1 MNWIVRYRLR
11 RFLHTSVWV
20 VPLASMVV
28 AILLLQVLR
37 WVDHELAPR
46 VLGFGMEGARNA
58 LTMIAASMLSLLV
71 FAFSALLITVQ
82 LASAQLT
89 PRIIAGTAISGRP
102 VKYTIGLVT
111 LTYTLSVGVLGRS
124 ETVVLQLATALCI
137 LLSLLSIAV
146 FLYLMDYWIKA
157 LRPVSV
163 MAVVG
168 AEAVQ
173 AIEEVYPYQI
183 ASAGG
188 PGRAT
193 ARIHGDAVTRVHE
206 GHSNVL
212 LAADLAGLA
221 RLATMVGGFI
231 ELVPRV
237 GEYIATGEP
246 LFRLYGG
253 AAQLDAHTLSRS
265 LAFGPERTIQQ
276 DPMFAFRILVD
287 IAVKALS
294 PAINDPTTA
303 VLALDQLDRLLRR
316 IGQRQLD
323 TEAILDERDEHGVLF
338 RTPDWDEYVMLATSE
353 IRNFGATSLLVVQR
367 LRQLLTNL
375 IAVLP
380 ASRRPPL
387 ETQLRLLDAA
397 ATRVFPDVED
407 RIFAGVPTPADS
419 HSRPEAVSIVPP
431 R

>member
-1 MNWIVRYRLR
+1 MSWIVRHRLR
-11 RFLHTSVWV
+11 RFIRSSVWI
-20 VPLASMVV
+20 VPLASMIAAV
-28 AILLLQVLR
+28 LLLQVLR
-37 WVDHELAPR
+37 WIDHAYAPP
-46 VLGFGMEGARNA
+46 VLGFGIEGARNV

-89 PRIIAGTAISGRP
+89 PRIIAGLAISGRP
-102 VKYTIGLVT
+102 VKYTIGLVM
-111 LTYTLSVGVLGRS
+111 LTYTLAIGVLGRS

-137 LLSLLSIAV
+137 LLSLVSIAV

-168 AEAVQ
+168 AEAGR
-173 AIEEVYPYQI
+173 AIDEVYPYPLP
-183 ASAGG
+183 SAPG
-188 PGRAT
+188 P
-193 ARIHGDAVTRVHE
+193 ARKPLRPLAGAVTLVHA
-206 GHSNVL
+206 GHSGVL
-212 LAADLAGLA
+212 LAADLAGLSRRA
-221 RLATMVGGFI
+221 SAVSGII
-231 ELVPRV
+231 ELVPRI
-237 GEYIATGEP
+237 GDYIATGEP
-246 LFRLYGG
+246 LFRLYDG
-253 AAQLDAHTLSRS
+253 AVSLPAESLSHT

-287 IAVKALS
+287 IAIKALS
-294 PAINDPTTA
+294 PAINDPTTG

-316 IGQRQLD
+316 IGQRRLD
-323 TEAILDERDEHGVLF
+323 TEAILDERGEHGVLF

-367 LRQLLTNL
+367 LRGMLTDL

-380 ASRRPPL
+380 ASRRPAL

-407 RIFAGVPTPADS
+407 RLFAGVVEPAGAAAPTAQ
-419 HSRPEAVSIVPP
+419 EAPGNTG
-431 R
+431 

>member
-1 MNWIVRYRLR
+1 LNWILRYRLR
-11 RFLHTSVWV
+11 RFLSSSVWI
-20 VPLASMVV
+20 VPLGSMLV
-28 AILLLQVLR
+28 AVLLLQVLR
-37 WVDHELAPR
+37 WIDHALVPP
-46 VLGFGMEGARNA
+46 VLGFGIEGARNV

-89 PRIIAGTAISGRP
+89 PRVIAGLAISGRP
-102 VKYTIGLVT
+102 VKYTIGLVM
-111 LTYTLSVGVLGRS
+111 LTYTLAIGVLGRS

-137 LLSLLSIAV
+137 LLSLVSIAV

-168 AEAVQ
+168 AEAGQ
-173 AIEEVYPYQI
+173 AIDEVYPYPLL
-183 ASAGG
+183 SA
-188 PGRAT
+188 PGADRKPVRPLA
-193 ARIHGDAVTRVHE
+193 GAVTLLHE
-206 GHSNVL
+206 GHSGVL
-212 LAADLAGLA
+212 LAADLIGLSRRA
-221 RLATMVGGFI
+221 MAVSGII
-231 ELVPRV
+231 ELVPRI
-237 GEYIATGEP
+237 GDYIATGEP
-246 LFRLYGG
+246 LFRLYDG
-253 AAQLDAHTLSRS
+253 AVRLAADTLNRD

-287 IAVKALS
+287 IAIKALS

-316 IGQRQLD
+316 IGQRRLD
-323 TEAILDERDEHGVLF
+323 TEAILDERGEHGVLF

-367 LRQLLTNL
+367 LHDMLINL

-380 ASRRPPL
+380 ASRRPAL

-407 RIFAGVPTPADS
+407 RMFAGIVAPAGAAS
-419 HSRPEAVSIVPP
+419 ATAEEAPGKTG
-431 R
+431 

>member
-1 MNWIVRYRLR
+1 MSWIFRHRLR
-11 RFLHTSVWV
+11 RFFRSSVWI
-20 VPLASMVV
+20 VPLASMIAAV
-28 AILLLQVLR
+28 LLLQVLR
-37 WVDHELAPR
+37 WIDHAYAPP
-46 VLGFGMEGARNA
+46 VLGFGIEGARNV

-89 PRIIAGTAISGRP
+89 PRIIAGLAISGRP
-102 VKYTIGLVT
+102 VKYTIGLVM
-111 LTYTLSVGVLGRS
+111 LTYTLAIGVLGRS

-137 LLSLLSIAV
+137 LLSLVSIAV

-168 AEAVQ
+168 AEAGR
-173 AIEEVYPYQI
+173 AIDEVYPYPLP
-183 ASAGG
+183 SAPG
-188 PGRAT
+188 P
-193 ARIHGDAVTRVHE
+193 ARKPVRPLAGAVTLVHA
-206 GHSNVL
+206 GHSGVL
-212 LAADLAGLA
+212 LAADLAGLSRRA
-221 RLATMVGGFI
+221 SAVSGII
-231 ELVPRV
+231 ELVPRI
-237 GEYIATGEP
+237 GEYLATGEP
-246 LFRLYGG
+246 LFRLYDG
-253 AAQLDAHTLSRS
+253 AVSLPAESLSHT

-287 IAVKALS
+287 IAIKALS
-294 PAINDPTTA
+294 PAINDPTTG

-316 IGQRQLD
+316 IGQRRLD
-323 TEAILDERDEHGVLF
+323 TEAILDERGEHGVLF

-367 LRQLLTNL
+367 LRGMLTDL

-380 ASRRPPL
+380 ASRHPAL

-407 RIFAGVPTPADS
+407 RLFAGVVAPAGPAAPTA
-419 HSRPEAVSIVPP
+419 REAPGNTG
-431 R
+431 